1 MTSRADGTTYPALE
15 MILDAVANWVKKPR
29 GGAGSYDELAQWEPE
44 EIARTARDI
53 GVSPD
58 ELICMAGKGPH
69 AADQLPRLLHA
80 VGVDPGTLSRDA
92 PDMMRDMQRLCAAC
106 SHKRRCERELAAG
119 TGANNYR
126 SFCPNA
132 VSLETVLAPA

>member
-1 MTSRADGTTYPALE
+1 MTSRADETTYPALE
-15 MILDAVANWVKKPR
+15 MILDAVANWVKTHR
-29 GGAGSYDELAQWEPE
+29 SAAGLYGELAQWELE

-58 ELICMAGKGPH
+58 ELVRMAGKGPH

-80 VGVDPGTLSRDA
+80 VGVDPGTLSRDV
-92 PDMMRDMQRLCAAC
+92 PDMMRDMQRLCTAC

-119 TGANNYR
+119 TAVNNYR

-132 VSLETVLAPA
+132 VSLETALAPA

>member
-1 MTSRADGTTYPALE
+1 MTSRADETTYPTLE
-15 MILDAVANWVKKPR
+15 MILDAVANWVKSR
-29 GGAGSYDELAQWEPE
+29 RDVAGLYNELAEWEPE

-53 GVSPD
+53 GVTPD

-80 VGVDPGTLSRDA
+80 VGVDPGTLSREA
-92 PDMMRDMQRLCAAC
+92 PDMMRDMQRLCTGC
-106 SHKRRCERELAAG
+106 SRKRRCERELAAG
-119 TGANNYR
+119 AAANNYR

>member
-1 MTSRADGTTYPALE
+1 MTSRADETTYPALE
-15 MILDAVANWVKKPR
+15 LILDAVANWVKKHR
-29 GGAGSYDELAQWEPE
+29 DAAGLYDELAQWPAE

-80 VGVDPGTLSRDA
+80 LSVDSGTLSRDD
-92 PDMMRDMQRLCAAC
+92 PEMMRDMQRLCTAC
-106 SHKRRCERELAAG
+106 RHKRRCERELAANSA
-119 TGANNYR
+119 ANNYR
-126 SFCPNA
+126 RFCPNA
-132 VSLETVLAPA
+132 VSLETVLAPT